1 MDTTQFGGTFWI
13 TVSGMTLGFLATAG
27 IYCLKAKCNQISLC
41 WGLVKIQR
49 DVDAEVEENANAM
62 EHGINPYQF
71 QTQNFNSDANNNQQP
86 ITNSLMY
93 NSNNG
98 STSGRFVNSNQSE
111 IPPNV
116 PNVV

>member
-1 MDTTQFGGTFWI
+1 MDSTQFGGTFWI
-13 TVSGMTLGFLATAG
+13 TIAGMTLGFLATAG

-71 QTQNFNSDANNNQQP
+71 QTQNFNPESNNNQYISNP
-86 ITNSLMY
+86 MVS
-93 NSNNG
+93 NSN
-98 STSGRFVNSNQSE
+98 TPSGRYLDSNLPELPSNT
-111 IPPNV
+111 PN
-116 PNVV
+116 NV